1 MRTAIELLRAEARA
15 RLFFAALTQ
24 SALGTGAAYVALLLV
39 AYDRVESAWAISAV
53 LIADLVAPMLLGP
66 VFGAAAD
73 RWSRRACMVVADV
86 TRAIAFLGIT
96 LVDGF
101 GATVALALLAGAG
114 TGLFTP
120 ASLAALPSLVESRRL
135 PAATALYGAI
145 SDVGLAA
152 GPAVA
157 ALLLLLGGPETI
169 LLVNAATFGISAA
182 ALLMMRFGD
191 LPARGAETPAAA
203 GIRSLF
209 GEARDG
215 LRAVRHTPGLRVVLA
230 GSALALFFGGL
241 VNVAELPFLT
251 DELDA
256 SDAVFS
262 VAVAL
267 AGAGIAAGSLTGST
281 GGELVRLRGRYLI
294 GLMVMGTGFLLTG
307 FAPSYV
313 VVFVTFALAGFGNG
327 AMLVHERLI
336 IQSTVDDSLAGRVFG
351 TKDALTAWAFAA
363 AFAGA
368 GAAVSLVGPQAVLIA
383 SGAGVLAIAAATA
396 LGLRRSG
403 ALSSPATPPGELA
416 AADGPSLER

>member
-1 MRTAIELLRAEARA
+1 MRSAIELLRAETRA

-53 LIADLVAPMLLGP
+53 LIADLVAPMFLGP

-73 RWSRRACMVVADV
+73 RWSRRACMVLADV
-86 TRAIAFLGIT
+86 ARAVAFLGIA

-120 ASLAALPSLVESRRL
+120 ASLAALPSLVATKRL

-145 SDVGLAA
+145 GDFGLAA

-169 LLVNAATFGISAA
+169 LFVNAITFAISAA
-182 ALLMMRFGD
+182 ALLTIRFGAA
-191 LPARGAETPAAA
+191 PARPPAQASGAAL
-203 GIRSLF
+203 GSLLRD
-209 GEARDG
+209 ARDG
-215 LRAVRHTPGLRVVLA
+215 LSVVRHTPGLRAVLA

-251 DELDA
+251 QDLDA
-256 SDAVFS
+256 SGAVFS

-267 AGAGIAAGSLTGST
+267 AGVGIAAGSLTGGS
-281 GGELVRLRGRYLI
+281 GGELIRLRGRYLF
-294 GLMVMGTGFLLTG
+294 GLMVMGCGFLLTG
-307 FAPSYV
+307 FAPSYG

-327 AMLVHERLI
+327 MMLVHERLI
-336 IQSTVDDSLAGRVFG
+336 IQSTVVDSLAGRVFG

-363 AFAGA
+363 AFTGA
-368 GAAVSLVGPQAVLIA
+368 GAAVTLVGPQVVLIA
-383 SGAGVLAIAAATA
+383 SGAGVLAIAAATTV
-396 LGLRRSG
+396 GLRRTG
-403 ALSSPATPPGELA
+403 ALTSPTTPAGLGPVDA
-416 AADGPSLER
+416 PSLER

>member
-1 MRTAIELLRAEARA
+1 MRSAIELLRAETRS

-39 AYDRVESAWAISAV
+39 AYDRLESAWAISAV

-73 RWSRRACMVVADV
+73 RWSRRTCMVVADV

-96 LVDGF
+96 VVNGF
-101 GATVALALLAGAG
+101 AATVALALLAGAG

-120 ASLAALPSLVESRRL
+120 ASLAALPSLVAPRRL

-157 ALLLLLGGPETI
+157 AVLLLIGGPETI
-169 LLVNAATFGISAA
+169 LLVNAVTFAISAG

-191 LPARGAETPAAA
+191 QPVRAAETQAV

-215 LRAVRHTPGLRVVLA
+215 LRAVRSTTGLRAVLA

-251 DELDA
+251 NDLDA

-267 AGAGIAAGSLTGST
+267 AGVGIAAGSLTGSA
-281 GGELVRLRGRYLI
+281 GGELVRLRGRYLF
-294 GLMVMGTGFLLTG
+294 GLVVMGTGFLLTG

-313 VVFVTFALAGFGNG
+313 VVFFTFALAGFGNG

-363 AFAGA
+363 AFAAA

-383 SGAGVLAIAAATA
+383 SGAGVLAIAAASG
-396 LGLRRSG
+396 LVLRRSG
-403 ALSSPATPPGELA
+403 ALTSPPAPAGELA